1 MSTATTRVRPTT
13 EDDITAEVLRRFDG
27 TEDPRLKQ
35 IMQSLVKHIHAFL
48 KDVQL
53 QEAEWWKGI
62 EFLTK
67 TGQMCDDRR
76 QEFILLSDTLGVS
89 MVTDLI
95 SNRKPAGATESTV
108 FGPFHRGG
116 APEKQYGDSIV
127 GADRHGLITYMS
139 GRVMDL
145 HGKPIAGAELD
156 VWQAA
161 ADGLYDVQDESL
173 GEMNM
178 RGKFKTDKDGRYLVV
193 TTRPVAYVIFDVLW
207 LDGHSLMELPYERRR
222 EELAALELSGPNWQ
236 TPAHRVGDGAALLAA
251 TRAQGLEGVIAKRL
265 DCPYVPGR
273 RSQGWVKVKNIRRT
287 DVVIGG
293 WLGGEGGRRGRLGA
307 LVVGYHDEDGSLRY
321 AGRVGSGF
329 DDRELDRLGR
339 LLEERS
345 RSSTPFEGRQ
355 PPKLTHF
362 VEPDLVAAVDY
373 SMWTSS
379 NTLRAPSYKGLRDDV
394 PPQEV
399 RGPDDDS

>member
-127 GADRHGLITYMS
+127 GADRHGTITYMS
-139 GRVMDL
+139 GRVLDL

-193 TTRPVAYVIFDVLW
+193 TTRPVAYQIPS
-207 LDGHSLMELPYERRR
+207 DGP
-222 EELAALELSGPNWQ
+222 
-236 TPAHRVGDGAALLAA
+236 VGQMLAA
-251 TRAQGLEGVIAKRL
+251 TNRHPWRPAHVHFVVSAPGYSPVTTHVFDSIDKYL
-265 DCPYVPGR
+265 DGDAVFG
-273 RSQGWVKVKNIRRT
+273 VKNSLIT
-287 DVVIGG
+287 EFTEHMTKDASAQNF
-293 WLGGEGGRRGRLGA
+293 GA
-307 LVVGYHDEDGSLRY
+307 EPPLCTCE
-321 AGRVGSGF
+321 F
-329 DDRELDRLGR
+329 D
-339 LLEERS
+339 
-345 RSSTPFEGRQ
+345 
-355 PPKLTHF
+355 F
-362 VEPDLVAAVDY
+362 VL
-373 SMWTSS
+373 
-379 NTLRAPSYKGLRDDV
+379 APA
-394 PPQEV
+394 Q
-399 RGPDDDS
+399 

>member
-1 MSTATTRVRPTT
+1 MSTAATKVRPTT

-35 IMQSLVKHIHAFL
+35 IMQSLVKHVHAFL

-53 QEAEWWKGI
+53 QESEWWKGI

-116 APEKQYGDSIV
+116 APEKNYGHSIV
-127 GADRHGLITYMS
+127 GADRHGIITYMY
-139 GRVMDL
+139 GRVLDL

-178 RGKFKTDKDGRYLVV
+178 RGRFKTDKDGRYLVV
-193 TTRPVAYVIFDVLW
+193 TTRPVAYQIPS
-207 LDGHSLMELPYERRR
+207 DGP
-222 EELAALELSGPNWQ
+222 
-236 TPAHRVGDGAALLAA
+236 VGQMLAA
-251 TRAQGLEGVIAKRL
+251 TNRHPWRPAHVHFVVSAPGYSPVTTHVFDSIDKYL
-265 DCPYVPGR
+265 DGDAVFG
-273 RSQGWVKVKNIRRT
+273 VKNSLIT
-287 DVVIGG
+287 EFTEHKTKDAAA
-293 WLGGEGGRRGRLGA
+293 EKFGA
-307 LVVGYHDEDGSLRY
+307 EPPFCTCE
-321 AGRVGSGF
+321 F
-329 DDRELDRLGR
+329 D
-339 LLEERS
+339 
-345 RSSTPFEGRQ
+345 
-355 PPKLTHF
+355 F
-362 VEPDLVAAVDY
+362 VL
-373 SMWTSS
+373 
-379 NTLRAPSYKGLRDDV
+379 APA
-394 PPQEV
+394 Q
-399 RGPDDDS
+399 